1 MQTESRAT
9 SLQGR
14 EGKMSVSILSW
25 VLRLAA
31 AGILLQT
38 FFFKF
43 TAAPESVYIFTR
55 VGLEP
60 WGRIGSGVLELIAAL
75 LILSP
80 RLTWLGSTIAIGVM
94 AGAILSH
101 LTLLGIEVQGD
112 KGLLFALA
120 VVVFVAAAI
129 NLFLHRAEIPL
140 IGRKLA

>member
-1 MQTESRAT
+1 MRMESRVRNP
-9 SLQGR
+9 QGR
-14 EGKMSVSILSW
+14 EGKMSLSVLSW

-38 FFFKF
+38 LFFKF
-43 TAAPESVYIFTR
+43 TAAPESVYIFTK

-60 WGRIGSGVLELIAAL
+60 WGRIGSGVVELIAAL

-80 RLTWLGSTIAIGVM
+80 RLTWLGSTIAVGVM

-120 VVVFVAAAI
+120 LVVFVAAAI

>member
-1 MQTESRAT
+1 MQMESRAT

-14 EGKMSVSILSW
+14 KRKMSVSILSW

-38 FFFKF
+38 LFFKF
-43 TAAPESVYIFTR
+43 TAAPESVYIFTK

-80 RLTWLGSTIAIGVM
+80 RLTWLRSTIAIRVLV
-94 AGAILSH
+94 GAILCH
-101 LTLLGIEVQGD
+101 LTLLIIEVQGD
-112 KGLLFALA
+112 KVL
-120 VVVFVAAAI
+120 
-129 NLFLHRAEIPL
+129 
-140 IGRKLA
+140 

>member
-1 MQTESRAT
+1 M
-9 SLQGR
+9 SL
-14 EGKMSVSILSW
+14 SVLSW

-38 FFFKF
+38 LFFKF
-43 TAAPESVYIFTR
+43 TAAPESVYIFTK

-60 WGRIGSGVLELIAAL
+60 WGRIASGVVELIAAL

-80 RLTWLGSTIAIGVM
+80 RLTWLGSTIAVGVM

-120 VVVFVAAAI
+120 LVVFVAAAI